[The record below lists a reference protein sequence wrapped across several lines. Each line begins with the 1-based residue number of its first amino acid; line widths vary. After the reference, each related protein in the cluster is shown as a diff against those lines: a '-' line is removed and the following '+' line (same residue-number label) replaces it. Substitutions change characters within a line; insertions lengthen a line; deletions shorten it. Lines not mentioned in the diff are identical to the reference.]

1 MRRTAYEL
9 ATYDVN
15 GNPLNLHKAQ
25 WVPSTGLVYKIT
37 PDIALYGS
45 TTTGFQPDNYLGK
58 NGHPLEPVLSRQI
71 EAGAKF
77 DLFQDHA
84 RLTVSWYRI
93 MVDRSYDLLSA
104 APPYF
109 FTPGPGQTNNG
120 VEIEF
125 TGRIAPGLDITTSY
139 TNARIS
145 NHDGTLPTGAPR
157 QHFNLWTSYR
167 FQSPALQGWGVAGGV
182 LARSRSLG
190 QTTDDNTY
198 FDIPGQAS
206 VDANVSYHASNWSM
220 TLGVKNLFDRNLLSD
235 NFDETFVPLHDRRT
249 FMLTGTYDF

>member
-1 MRRTAYEL
+1 
-9 ATYDVN
+9 
-15 GNPLNLHKAQ
+15 
-25 WVPSTGLVYKIT
+25 
-37 PDIALYGS
+37 
-45 TTTGFQPDNYLGK
+45 
-58 NGHPLEPVLSRQI
+58 
-71 EAGAKF
+71 
-77 DLFQDHA
+77 
-84 RLTVSWYRI
+84 
-93 MVDRSYDLLSA
+93 VDRSYDLLSA

-145 NHDGTLPTGAPR
+145 NHDSTPPTGAPR

-167 FQSPALQGWGVAGGV
+167 FQSAALQAWSVAGGV